1 LLPSTL
7 PAMAK
12 DVLSVAAVVFFLSA
26 KPLVPPLL
34 PTLLALLSSFV
45 YLLPKPL
52 AEPLATIL
60 QDDQ

>member
-1 LLPSTL
+1 
-7 PAMAK
+7 MAK

-45 YLLPKPL
+45 YLPPKPL